1 LERENKMSLTKETNI
16 DKIEIVENGI
26 VQVRQATKIIE
37 DGNEL
42 SKSYHRW
49 MILPGQDYSDQP
61 DNVKAICAVAHTPA
75 VIEAYED
82 FVTAQLARN
91 N

>member
-1 LERENKMSLTKETNI
+1 MALIKEQVI

-49 MILPGQDYSDQP
+49 TIAPGQDYSDQP

-75 VIEAYED
+75 VIAAYQAQIEANRLG
-82 FVTAQLARN
+82 Q
-91 N
+91 

>member
-1 LERENKMSLTKETNI
+1 MSLTKEQVI
-16 DKIEIVENGI
+16 DKIEITENGV

-49 MILPGQDYSDQP
+49 SIAPGQNYSDQP

-75 VIEAYED
+75 VIAAYE
-82 FVTAQLARN
+82 AQVEASRN
-91 N
+91 LGQ

>member
-1 LERENKMSLTKETNI
+1 MALTKEQVI
-16 DKIEIVENGI
+16 DKIEITENSV

-49 MILPGQDYSDQP
+49 TIAPGQNYSDQP
-61 DNVKAICAVAHTPA
+61 DNVKAICAAAHTPA
-75 VIEAYED
+75 VIAAFQAQIEANRLG
-82 FVTAQLARN
+82 Q
-91 N
+91 

>member
-1 LERENKMSLTKETNI
+1 MSLTKEVTI
-16 DKIEIVENGI
+16 DKIEIVENGN

-49 MILPGQDYSDQP
+49 TIAPGQNYSDQP

-75 VIEAYED
+75 VIAAYE
-82 FVTAQLARN
+82 AQIEALRN
-91 N
+91 IGQ

>member
-1 LERENKMSLTKETNI
+1 MSLTKEQVI
-16 DKIEIVENGI
+16 DKIEITENGV

-42 SKSYHRW
+42 SKSFHRW
-49 MILPGQDYSDQP
+49 SIAPGQNYSDQP

-75 VIEAYED
+75 VIAAYE
-82 FVTAQLARN
+82 AQVEASRN
-91 N
+91 LGQ

>member
-1 LERENKMSLTKETNI
+1 MSLTKGVTI
-16 DKIEIVENGI
+16 DKIEITENGV

-49 MILPGQDYSDQP
+49 TIAPGQDYSDQP
-61 DNVKAICAVAHTPA
+61 DNVKAIAAAAWTPA
-75 VIEAYED
+75 VIAAYQ
-82 FVTAQLARN
+82 AQIAENTLG
-91 N
+91 

>member
-1 LERENKMSLTKETNI
+1 MALTKEQVI
-16 DKIEIVENGI
+16 DKIEITENGV

-42 SKSYHRW
+42 SKTYHRW
-49 MILPGQDYSDQP
+49 TIAPGQDYSDQP

-75 VIEAYED
+75 VIAAYE
-82 FVTAQLARN
+82 AQLEASRN
-91 N
+91 LLG

>member
-1 LERENKMSLTKETNI
+1 MALTKQVII
-16 DKIEIVENGI
+16 DKIEVTENGV

-49 MILPGQDYSDQP
+49 SIAPGQDLTGQP

-75 VIEAYED
+75 VIAAYQAAQEANRLG
-82 FVTAQLARN
+82 Q
-91 N
+91 